1 MQKRKKPF
9 ERIPLSE
16 VPVARESDATERR
29 APAKSAKVN
38 VQKRAARP
46 KRSIK
51 AQEDDHPVGLWMD
64 VDLLRKHRNR
74 PPQIVLHDQ
83 STASSHYLMLADL
96 ALRNKRNSRQ
106 K

>member
-16 VPVARESDATERR
+16 VPVVRDSDASPRR
-29 APAKSAKVN
+29 TPAKSAKAN

-46 KRSIK
+46 KRSIN
-51 AQEDDHPVGLWMD
+51 AQEDDHPVGLWID

-74 PPQIVLHDQ
+74 SPQIVLHDQ
-83 STASSHYLMLADL
+83 SSASSHYLMLADF
-96 ALRNKRNSRQ
+96 ALRNKGNS
-106 K
+106 KEK